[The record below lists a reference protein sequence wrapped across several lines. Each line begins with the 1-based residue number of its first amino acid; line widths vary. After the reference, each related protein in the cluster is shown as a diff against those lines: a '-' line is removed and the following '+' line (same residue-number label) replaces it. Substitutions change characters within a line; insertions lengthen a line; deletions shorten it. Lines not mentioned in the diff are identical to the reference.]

1 MAYHSYK
8 LYYFNMRGRAEPARF
23 LFHLAGV
30 PYEDVRIEHADWPKH
45 KEEMP
50 WGQLPVLEVD
60 GKKLAQSAAIYQFLA
75 KQFGYNGKSDW
86 ETAQV
91 QELLGSI
98 DDIFSA
104 MGPVFRTQDEAE
116 KKKLMEKIVADTV
129 IPYLTRLQK
138 RFEANGTDYF
148 VGNSLTVAD
157 LLFMV
162 TFAAFKERFAPGVI
176 EKFPKLDAFVA
187 KVSQEPKIKEWIE
200 KRPKTDM

>member
-1 MAYHSYK
+1 MAHHSYK
-8 LYYFNMRGRAEPARF
+8 LYYFNIRARAEPARF

-30 PYEDVRIEHADWPKH
+30 PYEDVRIEREDWPNH

-50 WGQLPVLEVD
+50 WGQIPVLEVD
-60 GKKLAQSAAIYQFLA
+60 GKKLGQTAAIYQYLA
-75 KQFGYNGKSDW
+75 NQFGYNGKSDW

-91 QELLGSI
+91 QELIGSVE
-98 DDIFSA
+98 DVFNAMHPIF
-104 MGPVFRTQDEAE
+104 MVQDEAE
-116 KKKLMEKIVADTV
+116 KKKLMEKFVADTL

-157 LLFMV
+157 LLLMV
-162 TFAAFKERFAPGVI
+162 TFAAFKENFAPGVV
-176 EKFPKLDAFVA
+176 EKFPKLDGFLA
-187 KVSQEPKIKEWIE
+187 KISEEPKIKEWIE

>member
-1 MAYHSYK
+1 MPTYK
-8 LYYFNMRGRAEPARF
+8 LYYFNIRGRAEPARF

-30 PYEDVRIEHADWPKH
+30 PYEDIRIEHADWPKH
-45 KEEMP
+45 KEETP

-60 GKKLAQSAAIYQFLA
+60 GKKLAQTAAIYQYLA

-91 QELLGSI
+91 QELLGSTE
-98 DDIFSA
+98 DVFSSF
-104 MGPVFRTQDEAE
+104 GPVFRTQDEAE
-116 KKKLMEKIVADTV
+116 KKKLMEKVVADTV

-157 LLFMV
+157 LLFMGMISN
-162 TFAAFKERFAPGVI
+162 FKDKVFPEIA
-176 EKFPKLDAFVA
+176 EKFPKLDAFA
-187 KVSQEPKIKEWIE
+187 ARISQEPKIKEWIE